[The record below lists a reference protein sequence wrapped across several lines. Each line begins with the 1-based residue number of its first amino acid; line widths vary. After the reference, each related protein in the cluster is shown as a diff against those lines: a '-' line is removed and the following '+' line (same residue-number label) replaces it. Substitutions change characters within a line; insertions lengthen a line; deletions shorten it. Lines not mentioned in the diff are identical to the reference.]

1 MNRAFLSYPYAD
13 SKARRVMEGLVPKI
27 LYDHR
32 IESWDTTY
40 SLRIGIGESIY
51 DSIVAAIR
59 RSDLVI
65 SDVSRT
71 NTNVSYELGI
81 VHAWGIPSILIT
93 RDIDLLP
100 FDIAYRYQVIPYG
113 EGSSGDESFTESFSV
128 ALKSL
133 IEQPPSK
140 LPKIYDRYLSRSNAV
155 RIELFETGAP
165 SITIFNLIAELTE
178 AIGDI
183 EDIGDSRLEEIRV
196 GSFGV
201 WISANIEAVLS
212 LAEKIIF
219 FVPETRKKWQEGNKL
234 KEEAAFIRSQTNKV
248 DAETR
253 SIEDENYRK
262 NVDKFLDVVER
273 FGGHGKFR
281 ISFGDRLRIEAAPNA
296 PLSLDKPDDNSEPNV
311 EQGGQH

>member
-1 MNRAFLSYPYAD
+1 MNYAFLSYPYAD
-13 SKARRVMEGLVPKI
+13 SKARHIMKRLVPKI
-27 LYDHR
+27 LLDHQ
-32 IESWDTTY
+32 IEIRDATY
-40 SLRIGIGESIY
+40 SPLIGESIH

-59 RSDLVI
+59 RSDLII

-71 NTNVSYELGI
+71 NANVSYELGI
-81 VHAWGIPSILIT
+81 AHAWGIPSILIT
-93 RDIDLLP
+93 RDIDRLP
-100 FDIAYRYQVIPYG
+100 FDTASRYQVIAYG
-113 EGSSGDESFTESFSV
+113 EEFSDDRRFTESFSV
-128 ALKSL
+128 ALRFL

-196 GSFGV
+196 GSFGA

-212 LAEKIIF
+212 LVEKIIF
-219 FVPETRKKWQEGNKL
+219 FVPETRKKWQEGTKL

-253 SIEDENYRK
+253 SIEDENHRK

-273 FGGHGKFR
+273 LGDHGKFR
-281 ISFGDRLRIEAAPNA
+281 ISFGDRLQIEAAPNA
-296 PLSLDKPDDNSEPNV
+296 PLSLDKPDDNRESNI
-311 EQGGQH
+311 EQGSQH